1 MATVRQSLVQSVPH
15 EVVAQQRRPLWIRVA
30 AAAGGSVAA
39 LAGLVLLAVA
49 PELGV
54 PLLLIGL
61 RLLAMQFAWAARAHA
76 AVSAWFDTAMAWL
89 AGKPRWL
96 RWLILAGIAAVA
108 VGLVLLIISL

>member
-1 MATVRQSLVQSVPH
+1 MLV
-15 EVVAQQRRPLWIRVA
+15 VV
-30 AAAGGSVAA
+30 
-39 LAGLVLLAVA
+39 

-76 AVSAWFDTAMAWL
+76 AVSTWFDTVRVWL

-96 RWLILAGIAAVA
+96 RRLILAGLVAVA
-108 VGLVLLIISL
+108 VGVVALVIAV